1 MKISLIRR
9 RNKEIFQSKIN
20 KKSLFLRS
28 LPKKKYESIKKVEEG
43 KTELIIDK
51 ILGIGEFERDYAFFS
66 NKGNNDS
73 SKNNLLKLNIKPSLK
88 SRITNL
94 VQKGNRYEDYIKEEE
109 KNENNSNSID
119 NIEKYDRNKSLRSK
133 LKRNAIDVKKNIQKP
148 ESFLSKIG
156 NDVIISSSLLDNKKI
171 WLNNNKYI
179 IFMIFFVKNNIL
191 FIVRLFFW
199 QKNKQFIKKTFKWI
213 Q

>member
-1 MKISLIRR
+1 MKMSIIRR
-9 RNKEIFQSKIN
+9 RNKKIFESKIN

-28 LPKKKYESIKKVEEG
+28 LPKKKYESLKKVEEG

-66 NKGNNDS
+66 NNGNNDT
-73 SKNNLLKLNIKPSLK
+73 SKNNMLKINIKPSLK

-109 KNENNSNSID
+109 KNEKNVTSIEK
-119 NIEKYDRNKSLRSK
+119 IEKYDRNKSLRTK
-133 LKRNAIDVKKNIQKP
+133 YKRNEIDMKKNIQKP

-156 NDVIISSSLLDNKKI
+156 NNVIISSSLLDNKK
-171 WLNNNKYI
+171 
-179 IFMIFFVKNNIL
+179 V
-191 FIVRLFFW
+191 
-199 QKNKQFIKKTFKWI
+199 
-213 Q
+213 

>member
-1 MKISLIRR
+1 MKLSLISR
-9 RNKEIFQSKIN
+9 RNKKIFESKIN

-66 NKGNNDS
+66 NKGNDS
-73 SKNNLLKLNIKPSLK
+73 SKNNMLKLNIKPSLK

-94 VQKGNRYEDYIKEEE
+94 VQKGNRYEEYIKEEE
-109 KNENNSNSID
+109 KNEKSGNSID
-119 NIEKYDRNKSLRSK
+119 NIEKYDRSKSLRSK
-133 LKRNAIDVKKNIQKP
+133 YKRNAIDVKKNNQKP

-156 NDVIISSSLLDNKKI
+156 NDVIISSSLLDNKK
-171 WLNNNKYI
+171 
-179 IFMIFFVKNNIL
+179 V
-191 FIVRLFFW
+191 
-199 QKNKQFIKKTFKWI
+199 
-213 Q
+213 

>member
-1 MKISLIRR
+1 MSLIRR
-9 RNKEIFQSKIN
+9 RNKKIFESKIN

-66 NKGNNDS
+66 NKGNDS
-73 SKNNLLKLNIKPSLK
+73 SKNNMLKLNIKPSLK

-94 VQKGNRYEDYIKEEE
+94 VQKGNRYEEYNIKEEE
-109 KNENNSNSID
+109 KNEKSGNSID
-119 NIEKYDRNKSLRSK
+119 NIEKYDRSKSLRSK
-133 LKRNAIDVKKNIQKP
+133 YKRNAIDVKKNNQKP

-171 WLNNNKYI
+171 
-179 IFMIFFVKNNIL
+179 
-191 FIVRLFFW
+191 
-199 QKNKQFIKKTFKWI
+199 
-213 Q
+213 

>member
-1 MKISLIRR
+1 MSLIRR
-9 RNKEIFQSKIN
+9 RNKKIFESKIN

-28 LPKKKYESIKKVEEG
+28 LPKKKYESLKKVEEG

-66 NKGNNDS
+66 NNGNNDT
-73 SKNNLLKLNIKPSLK
+73 SKNNMLKINIKPSLK

-109 KNENNSNSID
+109 KNEKNVTSIEK
-119 NIEKYDRNKSLRSK
+119 IEKYDRNKSLRTK
-133 LKRNAIDVKKNIQKP
+133 YKRNEIDMKKNIQKP

-156 NDVIISSSLLDNKKI
+156 NNVIISSSLLDNKK
-171 WLNNNKYI
+171 
-179 IFMIFFVKNNIL
+179 V
-191 FIVRLFFW
+191 
-199 QKNKQFIKKTFKWI
+199 
-213 Q
+213 

>member
-1 MKISLIRR
+1 MSIIRR
-9 RNKEIFQSKIN
+9 RNKKIFESKIN

-28 LPKKKYESIKKVEEG
+28 LPKKKYESLKKVEEG

-66 NKGNNDS
+66 NNGNNDI
-73 SKNNLLKLNIKPSLK
+73 SKNNMLKINIKPSLK

-109 KNENNSNSID
+109 KNEKNVTSIEK
-119 NIEKYDRNKSLRSK
+119 IEKYDRNKSLRTK
-133 LKRNAIDVKKNIQKP
+133 YKRNEIDMKKNIQKP

-156 NDVIISSSLLDNKKI
+156 NNVIISSSLLDNKK
-171 WLNNNKYI
+171 
-179 IFMIFFVKNNIL
+179 V
-191 FIVRLFFW
+191 
-199 QKNKQFIKKTFKWI
+199 
-213 Q
+213 

>member
-1 MKISLIRR
+1 MIFKFIFLIIKKLISK
-9 RNKEIFQSKIN
+9 RNKRIFESKIN
-20 KKSLFLRS
+20 QKSRFLRS
-28 LPKKKYESIKKVEEG
+28 LPQRKYEGIKKVEEG

-94 VQKGNRYEDYIKEEE
+94 VQKGNRYEDYITEEE
-109 KNENNSNSID
+109 KNEKNGNSID

-133 LKRNAIDVKKNIQKP
+133 FKRNAIDVKKNIQKP

-156 NDVIISSSLLDNKKI
+156 NDVIISSSLLDNKK
-171 WLNNNKYI
+171 
-179 IFMIFFVKNNIL
+179 V
-191 FIVRLFFW
+191 
-199 QKNKQFIKKTFKWI
+199 
-213 Q
+213 

>member
-1 MKISLIRR
+1 MSIIRR
-9 RNKEIFQSKIN
+9 RNKKIFESKIN

-66 NKGNNDS
+66 NNGNNDT
-73 SKNNLLKLNIKPSLK
+73 SKNNMLKINIKPSLK

-109 KNENNSNSID
+109 KNEKNVTSIEK
-119 NIEKYDRNKSLRSK
+119 IEKYDRNKSLRTK
-133 LKRNAIDVKKNIQKP
+133 YKRNEIDMKKNIQKP

-156 NDVIISSSLLDNKKI
+156 NNVIISSSLLDNKK
-171 WLNNNKYI
+171 
-179 IFMIFFVKNNIL
+179 V
-191 FIVRLFFW
+191 
-199 QKNKQFIKKTFKWI
+199 
-213 Q
+213 

>member
-1 MKISLIRR
+1 MKMSLIRI
-9 RNKEIFQSKIN
+9 RNKKIFESKIN

-94 VQKGNRYEDYIKEEE
+94 VQKGNRYEEYIKEEE
-109 KNENNSNSID
+109 KNEKSGNSID
-119 NIEKYDRNKSLRSK
+119 NIEKYKRSKSLRTK
-133 LKRNAIDVKKNIQKP
+133 YKRNVIDVKKNNQKP

-156 NDVIISSSLLDNKKI
+156 NDVIISSSLLDNKK
-171 WLNNNKYI
+171 
-179 IFMIFFVKNNIL
+179 V
-191 FIVRLFFW
+191 
-199 QKNKQFIKKTFKWI
+199 
-213 Q
+213 

>member
-1 MKISLIRR
+1 M
-9 RNKEIFQSKIN
+9 
-20 KKSLFLRS
+20 FLRS

-73 SKNNLLKLNIKPSLK
+73 SKSNLLKLNIKPSLK

-109 KNENNSNSID
+109 KNEKNGNSID

-133 LKRNAIDVKKNIQKP
+133 FKRIDIKKNIQKP

-156 NDVIISSSLLDNKKI
+156 NDVIISSSLLDNKKV
-171 WLNNNKYI
+171 WLN
-179 IFMIFFVKNNIL
+179 L
-191 FIVRLFFW
+191 
-199 QKNKQFIKKTFKWI
+199 
-213 Q
+213 